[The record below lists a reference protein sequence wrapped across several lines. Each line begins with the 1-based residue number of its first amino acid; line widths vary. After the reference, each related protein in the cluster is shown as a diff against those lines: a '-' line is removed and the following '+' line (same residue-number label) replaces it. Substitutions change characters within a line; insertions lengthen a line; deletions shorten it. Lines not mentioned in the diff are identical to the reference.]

1 MMSPLISILIPVY
14 NGAKFLD
21 DSIGAVVAQTFADWE
36 LLLLDDGSTDDSH
49 AVLTGWAA
57 RDARIRLFRQPND
70 GKGNVAR
77 NIRRMC
83 SEAHGEYAFYMSQ
96 DDTMEPDCLE
106 TLANRA
112 RESDADI
119 VLPDMLLRYADGS
132 CATWPCSYPPGGDH
146 ALVLSPREAFQLAV
160 DFSIHGFGLVR
171 MRLMADERS
180 DTRYY
185 DSDEYNS
192 RMQFLWANRVVF
204 APATFYYHQGN
215 PDAITQRFSPRR
227 FQRLQTAL
235 LLKEAYE
242 REFAQPAD
250 RARLMLILMKYYIDT
265 TLLFYT
271 YGPTLSATE
280 LQEAVDIFRNFER
293 LVNFAG
299 YRREV
304 LRHLNAYEQTFALCY
319 FFFRSTR
326 PFAPFYRWIH
336 RLRKGESA

>member
-1 MMSPLISILIPVY
+1 MMSPLISVLIPVY
-14 NGAKFLD
+14 NGAKYLD

-49 AVLTGWAA
+49 AVLTAWAA
-57 RDARIRLFRQPND
+57 RDARIRLFYQPND

-83 SEAHGEYAFYMSQ
+83 SEARGEYAFYMSQ
-96 DDTMEPDCLE
+96 DDTMEPHCLE
-106 TLANRA
+106 MLAKRA
-112 RESDADI
+112 TALDADI

-146 ALVLSPREAFQLAV
+146 HLVLTPREAFYLAV

-180 DTRYY
+180 DVRYY

-192 RMQFLWANRVVF
+192 RMQFLWANRVAF
-204 APATFYYHQGN
+204 APTTFYYYQGN
-215 PDAITQRFSPRR
+215 PDAITHRFSPRR

-235 LLKEAYE
+235 LLKEAFE
-242 REFAQPAD
+242 REFALPAE
-250 RARLMLILMKYYIDT
+250 RSRLMLILMKYYIDT

-271 YGPTLSATE
+271 HERELSAAGRE
-280 LQEAVDIFRNFER
+280 EAVGIFRNFER
-293 LVNFAG
+293 QVKFAG

-304 LRHLNAYEQTFALCY
+304 LRHLNAYERTFACCY
-319 FFFRSTR
+319 FFFGTTR
-326 PFAPFYRWIH
+326 PFAPLYRWIH
-336 RLRKGESA
+336 RLRKGDSA